1 MEYRQLGHS
10 DLRVSVIG
18 LGTMTFGEQ
27 TGEAESHAQIELA
40 LARGVNFI
48 DAAEMYPAPPRAETQ
63 GRTEEYIGRW
73 LARRGHRQ
81 DVILATKAVGPP
93 DGPRGLEYLRGGRTR
108 LDAANLRQALEDSLR
123 RLRTDYVD
131 LYQVHWPERTAN
143 RFGQIGYR
151 HVEDEQPIP
160 IEETLA
166 ALTALVRAGKAR
178 YIGVSNETPWGVAQ
192 YLKAADGGA
201 LERMVSIQNPYN
213 LLNRSFEVGL
223 AEFAIRERI
232 GVLAYSPLAFGMLT
246 GKYLDGARPPEAR
259 VARWPRYARYNGEA
273 AQRATAEYVALA
285 RRHGIDPAQ
294 MAIAFVQ
301 TQRFVTSVLL
311 GASTLAQLEQDL
323 AADALRLSPQIV
335 DELEQIQRR
344 HPNPAG

>member
-10 DLRVSVIG
+10 DLRVSAIG

-27 TGEAESHAQIELA
+27 TSEADAHAQLDRA
-40 LARGVNFI
+40 LAQGVNLI
-48 DAAEMYPAPPRAETQ
+48 DTAEMYPAPPRAETQ
-63 GRTEEYIGRW
+63 GRTEAYIGSW
-73 LARRGHRQ
+73 LARTGRRRE
-81 DVILATKAVGPP
+81 VILATKAVGPP

-108 LDAANLRQALEDSLR
+108 LDASNLRQALEASLR

-131 LYQVHWPERTAN
+131 LYQVHWPDRTAN

-151 HVEDEQPIP
+151 HVDDERAVP

-166 ALTALVRAGKAR
+166 ALSGLVRAGKAR

-192 YLKAADGGA
+192 YLQAAAGGA
-201 LERMVSIQNPYN
+201 LERIVSIQNPYN

-223 AEFAIRERI
+223 AEFAIRERV
-232 GVLAYSPLAFGMLT
+232 GLLAYSPLAFGMLT
-246 GKYLDGARPPEAR
+246 GKYRDGARPPAAR
-259 VARWPRYARYNGEA
+259 VVRWPRYGRYSGEA
-273 AQRATAEYVALA
+273 AQRALAEYLALA
-285 RRHGIDPAQ
+285 RQHGLDPAQ
-294 MAIAFVQ
+294 MAIAFVMA
-301 TQRFVTSVLL
+301 QRWVSSVLL

-323 AADALRLSPQIV
+323 AAGTARLSP
-335 DELEQIQRR
+335 ELLEALEQIQRR